1 MSPEGR
7 GRLVLVAT
15 PIGNLGDL
23 SPRARE
29 VLATADL
36 ICCEDTRRT
45 RALLSAIGVAA
56 GGPGGDRLLS
66 LHGHNEPARLD
77 RVAAAVA
84 GGATVAV
91 VSDAGTPGISD
102 PGAWLAAQLAA
113 SGETVST
120 VPGPSSVVGALV
132 VSGLPADRFCVEGF
146 LPRKGSERRR
156 RMAALMADER
166 TSVVLEAPGRVA
178 ATLGELCAADPD
190 RPVAVVRE
198 LTKLHEEVWRGT
210 LVEAA
215 DAFAARQ
222 LRGKLDLDQSLDE
235 TSRVL
240 AEKDRSGRRQPLHAG
255 GEVHRVA
262 EDRETGRAARLQM
275 AEHSRPRVDP
285 DPHVAAKTEFLL
297 DLGPFAL
304 EVLED
309 GESRP
314 ARPERRVLLRDRHAE
329 HHHHPI
335 AGDVLDPGALGLNH
349 RFDDAR
355 QSLDQAERSLFAE
368 ALRKRCEADHVREE
382 NDNLTALCFQGP
394 ALRR

>member
-1 MSPEGR
+1 
-7 GRLVLVAT
+7 VLVAT

-45 RALLSAIGVAA
+45 RALLSAVGVAA
-56 GGPGGDRLLS
+56 GGPDGDRLLS
-66 LHGHNEPARLD
+66 LHGHNEEGRLD
-77 RVAAAVA
+77 RVATAVT

-113 SGETVST
+113 AGETVST

-156 RMAALMADER
+156 RIAALMADER

-178 ATLGELCAADPD
+178 GTLGELSAADPD

-210 LVEAA
+210 LGEAA
-215 DAFAARQ
+215 EAFAARQ
-222 LRGKLDLDQSLDE
+222 LRGEVVLVVGGAPAPEPAGDEEVEAAVRTVVADDSSAGPRQVAERVAASLGVPRRRAYEAALRVRASAGDE
-235 TSRVL
+235 AGS
-240 AEKDRSGRRQPLHAG
+240 SGRG
-255 GEVHRVA
+255 
-262 EDRETGRAARLQM
+262 
-275 AEHSRPRVDP
+275 
-285 DPHVAAKTEFLL
+285 
-297 DLGPFAL
+297 
-304 EVLED
+304 
-309 GESRP
+309 
-314 ARPERRVLLRDRHAE
+314 
-329 HHHHPI
+329 
-335 AGDVLDPGALGLNH
+335 
-349 RFDDAR
+349 
-355 QSLDQAERSLFAE
+355 
-368 ALRKRCEADHVREE
+368 
-382 NDNLTALCFQGP
+382 
-394 ALRR
+394 